1 MLSLSIVWLMMQI
14 KRFPLA
20 TASIITLN
28 AVIFAIGLLSGSQ
41 TQIIQN
47 YGFIPNQLFYASN
60 ANDVGNNNNP
70 VDSAQQ
76 NPLSSSLPLQ
86 SSEPQSSSLPESLTR
101 LFTSMFI
108 HANIAHIAFNLFA
121 LVYLGGYAERAIGV
135 SRYVLVYL
143 ISGIVAALFHGIIA
157 SYILHNGDVVLIGA
171 SGAISGVLGIAAAA
185 GNSRAYYWLVI
196 QIVFAVIGS
205 VSALPIAFTAH
216 VGGFIAGVLMTKVL
230 VKLEQTKRKSRY
242 FLQP

>member
-1 MLSLSIVWLMMQI
+1 MMQI
-14 KRFPLA
+14 KCFPVA
-20 TASIITLN
+20 TASIIALN
-28 AVIFAIGLLSGSQ
+28 AVIFAIGLLSDTQ

-47 YGFIPNQLFYASN
+47 YGFIPNDLFYAGN
-60 ANDVGNNNNP
+60 ANDDRNNNP
-70 VDSAQQ
+70 ADSDQQ

-86 SSEPQSSSLPESLTR
+86 SSEPQSSSSPSLPESLTR

-135 SRYVLVYL
+135 PRYVLVYL

-157 SYILHNGDVVLIGA
+157 SYILHNGDVVLVGA

-185 GNSRAYYWLVI
+185 GNSRAYYWLVL
-196 QIVFAVIGS
+196 QIVFAVIGY

-230 VKLEQTKRKSRY
+230 VKLEQTKRKKSRY

>member
-1 MLSLSIVWLMMQI
+1 MMQI

-60 ANDVGNNNNP
+60 TNDVGNNNNP
-70 VDSAQQ
+70 ADSAQQ

-135 SRYVLVYL
+135 PRYVLVYL

>member
-1 MLSLSIVWLMMQI
+1 MMIQI
-14 KRFPLA
+14 KPFPVA
-20 TASIITLN
+20 TTSIIILN
-28 AVIFAIGLLSGSQ
+28 AVIFAIGLLSSSQ

-47 YGFIPNQLFYASN
+47 YGFIPNQLFYVRSN
-60 ANDVGNNNNP
+60 PNDDGNNNNNP
-70 VDSAQQ
+70 ADSVQQ
-76 NPLSSSLPLQ
+76 NPLSSLPLQ
-86 SSEPQSSSLPESLTR
+86 SSEPQSSSLPESLIR

-108 HANIAHIAFNLFA
+108 HANIAHIAFNLLA

-135 SRYVLVYL
+135 PRYVLVYL

-171 SGAISGVLGIAAAA
+171 SGAISGVLGIAAAT

-196 QIVFAVIGS
+196 QIVFGVIGS
-205 VSALPIAFTAH
+205 VTALPIAFTAH

-230 VKLEQTKRKSRY
+230 VKLEQTKRRKSRY

>member
-1 MLSLSIVWLMMQI
+1 MMIQI
-14 KRFPLA
+14 KRFPVA
-20 TASIITLN
+20 TTSIITLN
-28 AVIFAIGLLSGSQ
+28 AVIFAIGLLSSSQ

-47 YGFIPNQLFYASN
+47 YGFIPNQLFYVRSN
-60 ANDVGNNNNP
+60 PNDDGNNNNNP
-70 VDSAQQ
+70 ADSVQQ
-76 NPLSSSLPLQ
+76 NPLSSLPLQ
-86 SSEPQSSSLPESLTR
+86 SSEPQSSSLPESLIR

-108 HANIAHIAFNLFA
+108 HANIAHIAFNLLA

-135 SRYVLVYL
+135 PRYVLVYL

-171 SGAISGVLGIAAAA
+171 SGAISGVLGIAAAT

-196 QIVFAVIGS
+196 QIVFGVIGS
-205 VSALPIAFTAH
+205 VTALPIAFTAH

-230 VKLEQTKRKSRY
+230 VKLEQTKRRKSRY

>member
-1 MLSLSIVWLMMQI
+1 MMQI
-14 KRFPLA
+14 KHFPVA

-47 YGFIPNQLFYASN
+47 YGFIPNHLFYVSN
-60 ANDVGNNNNP
+60 ANDDGDNNNNNP
-70 VDSAQQ
+70 ADSAQQ
-76 NPLSSSLPLQ
+76 NPSSSLQRLQ
-86 SSEPQSSSLPESLTR
+86 SSEPQSSPSPSLPESMTR

-135 SRYVLVYL
+135 PRYVLVYL
-143 ISGIVAALFHGIIA
+143 ISGIVAALFHGIVA
-157 SYILHNGDVVLIGA
+157 SYILHNGYVVLIGA
-171 SGAISGVLGIAAAA
+171 SGAISGILGVAAAA

-230 VKLEQTKRKSRY
+230 VKLEQTKRKKSRY